1 MNFPKITLKS
11 KFPSQ
16 MLSQS
21 PREGLPEDS
30 PPFLEASRRDGF
42 MIFTN
47 CISRYHISD
56 LWTGIFS
63 VGSHEIDQC
72 NLSLPL
78 FHTFSAN
85 TKTNTNT
92 KTMTMTN
99 TFREHPERTIFET
112 CDLWNI
118 CSEWWENT
126 NWPKGTKTKTT
137 TKTKTMTIIN
147 TFREHLQK
155 TILEKLWNF
164 WQR

>member
-1 MNFPKITLKS
+1 MQDPSWVHIWNQRCMNFPKITLKS

-63 VGSHEIDQC
+63 VGSLNATFHCHCFTLFQC
-72 NLSLPL
+72 
-78 FHTFSAN
+78 FSSFFSSPPFWRHIA
-85 TKTNTNT
+85 KSD
-92 KTMTMTN
+92 
-99 TFREHPERTIFET
+99 FLIFGNHISRDHIS
-112 CDLWNI
+112 DLWTGISSVGSLNA
-118 CSEWWENT
+118 
-126 NWPKGTKTKTT
+126 
-137 TKTKTMTIIN
+137 
-147 TFREHLQK
+147 TFHCHCFTLFQCFSSFFSSPSQ
-155 TILEKLWNF
+155 IS
-164 WQR
+164 